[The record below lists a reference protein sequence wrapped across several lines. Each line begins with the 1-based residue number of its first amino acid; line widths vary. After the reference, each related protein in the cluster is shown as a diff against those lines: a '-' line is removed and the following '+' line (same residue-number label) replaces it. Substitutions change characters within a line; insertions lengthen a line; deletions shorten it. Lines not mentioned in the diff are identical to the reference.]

1 MNIKVD
7 LFNPNSIDSAIRR
20 IDKTRNAMDKLA
32 FEATERLAKMGCQVV
47 KENFSLLD
55 SDETKTYE
63 VNFRRTQDGYAI
75 YAIGEN
81 VIFLEFGTG
90 DFVTDLEYP
99 EAEGLPNLAG
109 GSWSITEG
117 KGVYARHG
125 FWHYRRKL
133 FKGTYATRGFYYAND
148 TIKLEAERVVKE
160 VFAKMPKG

>member
-32 FEATERLAKMGCQVV
+32 FEATEKLAKLGCQVV

-55 SDETKTYE
+55 SDETKEYIVDFKKT
-63 VNFRRTQDGYAI
+63 TDGYVI
-75 YAIGEN
+75 YATGEN

-99 EAEGLPNLAG
+99 EAEGLPSLAA
-109 GSWSITEG
+109 GSWSVSEG
-117 KGVYARHG
+117 KGVYAKYG
-125 FWHYRRKL
+125 FWHYKRKL
-133 FKGTYATRGFYYAND
+133 FRGTYATRGFYYAND
-148 TIKLEAERVVKE
+148 TIKLEAVRIIKE